1 MQAATPTITP
11 EELVKRMAD
20 PETYPCG
27 SIALLGKVRTSASCP
42 CSLCSPLSP
51 QGSATSSCDD
61 TPKWRETLAAREEEE
76 SVPDE
81 TATDII
87 SKKLFLSPAKTIFK
101 HKVESG
107 VTPPGASANEQANI
121 RLTVRCGGHAGVAGW
136 REDDPIIPDMPS
148 WAKGPANP

>member
-11 EELVKRMAD
+11 EELVKRITD
-20 PETYPCG
+20 PETYLCG

-51 QGSATSSCDD
+51 QASRLSDKLLRRHA
-61 TPKWRETLAAREEEE
+61 KAWRETLAAREEGET
-76 SVPDE
+76 VPDE

-87 SKKLFLSPAKTIFK
+87 SNKLFLSPAKTIFM

-107 VTPPGASANEQANI
+107 VTPPGASANEAGKHSPHAH
-121 RLTVRCGGHAGVAGW
+121 RSSWRACWRGWLAGG
-136 REDDPIIPDMPS
+136 
-148 WAKGPANP
+148 

>member
-1 MQAATPTITP
+1 MQAAVRQRSRQTHTQRSWRRTH
-11 EELVKRMAD
+11 A
-20 PETYPCG
+20 
-27 SIALLGKVRTSASCP
+27 ALLHCWARSVDRTSASCP

-61 TPKWRETLAAREEEE
+61 TPWMNCQNGVRRWLPVKKNRQCA
-76 SVPDE
+76 DE

-107 VTPPGASANEQANI
+107 VTP
-121 RLTVRCGGHAGVAGW
+121 VAAW
-136 REDDPIIPDMPS
+136 SKRE
-148 WAKGPANP
+148 